1 MDDDTRRARAAAFA
15 TVADVYER
23 TRPGY
28 PDAAV
33 DWMLGPQPL
42 RILELGAGTGKLTR
56 SLAARGHVV
65 VATDPA
71 GQMLAE
77 LVRAGLPVETTV
89 AAAERLP
96 FAAQNFDTVVVAQ
109 ALHWFDLAAA
119 LPEIARVLRPRGNLA
134 AVWNVRDDSVPW
146 VRRLT
151 ALLRQA
157 NGSSAADDSL
167 LETAMAGVERSPLF
181 GPVESIR
188 HRFWQQLDLQG
199 LLGLVQSR
207 SMVALLDGEQR
218 RELTQQVEA
227 LYAEYGR
234 DRQGMRLPYV
244 THSFRTRVAP
254 PPEPPPDPPGGTE
267 DGDLL
272 FDFR

>member
-109 ALHWFDLAAA
+109 ALHWFDLADA
-119 LPEIARVLRPRGNLA
+119 LPEIARVLRPRGTLA

>member
-1 MDDDTRRARAAAFA
+1 VDDDTRRARGAAFA

-33 DWMLGPQPL
+33 DWMVGPQPL

-71 GQMLAE
+71 GEMLAE
-77 LVRAGLPVETTV
+77 LVRSGLPVETTV

-96 FAAQNFDTVVVAQ
+96 FTAQNFDTVVVAQ
-109 ALHWFDLAAA
+109 ALHWFDLDAA
-119 LPEIARVLRPRGNLA
+119 LPEIARVLRPRGTLA
-134 AVWNVRDDSVPW
+134 AVWNMRDDSVPW

-151 ALLRQA
+151 ALLRESS
-157 NGSSAADDSL
+157 GSAAAGDRL
-167 LETAMAGVERSPLF
+167 FATAMAAVERSPLF

-207 SMVALLDGEQR
+207 SMVALLDGEER
-218 RELTQQVEA
+218 RELTRRVEA

-234 DRQGMRLPYV
+234 DRQGMRLPYI

-254 PPEPPPDPPGGTE
+254 PPEPPPAPPGGTD